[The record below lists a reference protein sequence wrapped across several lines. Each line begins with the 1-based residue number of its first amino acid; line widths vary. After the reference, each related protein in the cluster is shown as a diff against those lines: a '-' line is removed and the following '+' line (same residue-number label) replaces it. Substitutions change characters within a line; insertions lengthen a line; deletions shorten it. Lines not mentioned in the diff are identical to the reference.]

1 MSENARTRWQAR
13 YEKSRVREVD
23 FTTLS
28 GLELEPAYGTDDS
41 EWPGEFPF
49 TRGLYPT
56 GYRGRSWTIRQ
67 FAGFGN
73 AQQTNERYRM
83 ILGRGGGGLSVAFD
97 MPTLMGRDSD
107 DPKSLG
113 EVGHCGVAI
122 DSAADMEV
130 LFDGIDL
137 GDVTTSMTISGPA
150 VPVFCMMIVAAE
162 RAGVDTGKLNG
173 TLQTDIFKEY
183 IAQKEWI
190 FGPEPHLRLIG
201 DLMEYCAEKI
211 PAYKPLSVSGYHIRE
226 AGSTAA
232 QELAFTLADGFGYVE
247 LGLSRGLDVDVFAPG
262 LSFFFDAHVDFF
274 EEIAKFRA
282 ARRIWAR
289 WMRDVYGATTDK
301 AQWLRFHTQTA
312 GVSLTAQQPY
322 NNVVRTGIEAL
333 SAVLGGTNSLHTN
346 ALDETLAL
354 PSEQAAEIAL
364 RTQQVIMEETG
375 VVNVADPLGGSWYV
389 EALTD
394 RIEAE
399 ANAIF
404 DQILAMGG
412 STAHLRPA
420 RADRRGR
427 RSRRVARSPAGSC
440 AASRTAGSCPRS
452 PRRRSSTRSSLEK
465 GEKRIVGVN
474 CHTESVTHDLEILR
488 VSHEVEVEQVRVL
501 AARRQAARRRGRD
514 GGAGRMVDGGA
525 RRREH
530 DRADARRGARR
541 GDARRD
547 LRRAA
552 GRVGRVPRTGPVLSR
567 RRRSLGLA
575 HDAAAVLPPGRDR
588 PVRPQAPAPQPAA
601 GGTRG
606 RRPAAGGSSYA
617 VEVTEENFQATIES
631 SMTAPVLLVFYSP
644 TRMPE
649 SQQLADDLV
658 DAVDGVRG
666 PVPGRPG
673 RHRRRAGDRAGD
685 ADPVDPAGGRG
696 PRRPSGAA
704 DPGRAAARRA
714 ALRADH
720 QVMQQLTAQGM
731 TGRHQ
736 PRVGRPSTPT
746 ATASPTSTRATPPP
760 RTRSATVTSTARS
773 RSTRSSS
780 TPTPP
785 TPRPPPAW
793 RWPRS
798 CSAPRASTSTPP
810 GAAAAANP
818 DDVDAQT
825 MVADLDMLGGH
836 VEDAFNRLIELVRR
850 TSGDDRNQARE
861 HLLGLF
867 GAVGNDDPRVLKGRQ
882 SLASA
887 LF

>member
-1 MSENARTRWQAR
+1 MGDVVSTGSTDDSVVSTDDNVGTTGDDVGAAENGGADARSRWQAR
-13 YEKSRVREVD
+13 YDASLVRDAD

-28 GLELEPAYGTDDS
+28 GMEVQPAYGPADGSDA

-56 GYRGRSWTIRQ
+56 GYRGRTWTIRQ

-107 DPKSLG
+107 DPRSLG

-122 DSAADMEV
+122 DSVTDMEA

-137 GDVTTSMTISGPA
+137 GSVTTSMTISGPA
-150 VPVFCMMIVAAE
+150 VPVFCMMLVAAE
-162 RAGVDTGKLNG
+162 RAGVDTGRLNG

-183 IAQKEWI
+183 IAQKEWL

-201 DLMEYCAEKI
+201 DLMEYCAERI

-289 WMRDVYGATTDK
+289 WMRDVYGARSEK

-364 RTQQVIMEETG
+364 RTQQVIMDETG

-404 DQILAMGG
+404 DRILAMGG
-412 STAHLRPA
+412 STLTHADVDGLA
-420 RADRRGR
+420 SATRAGDHP
-427 RSRRVARSPAGSC
+427 V
-440 AASRTAGSCPRS
+440 TAGLLRGIEDGWFMSEIAEAAFQYQ
-452 PRRRSSTRSSLEK
+452 TALEK
-465 GEKRIVGVN
+465 GDKKIVGVN
-474 CHTESVTHDLEILR
+474 VHLDSITHDLEILR
-488 VSHEVEVEQVRVL
+488 VSHEVEVEQVRAL
-501 AARRQAARRRGRD
+501 AERRTTRD
-514 GGAGRMVDGGA
+514 
-525 RRREH
+525 
-530 DRADARRGARR
+530 
-541 GDARRD
+541 
-547 LRRAA
+547 
-552 GRVGRVPRTGPVLSR
+552 
-567 RRRSLGLA
+567 
-575 HDAAAVLPPGRDR
+575 DAAAK
-588 PVRPQAPAPQPAA
+588 AA
-601 GGTRG
+601 VQHM
-606 RRPAAGGSSYA
+606 
-617 VEVTEENFQATIES
+617 VEVGRTDGNMIES
-631 SMTAPVLLVFYSP
+631 MLEAC
-644 TRMPE
+644 
-649 SQQLADDLV
+649 
-658 DAVDGVRG
+658 
-666 PVPGRPG
+666 
-673 RHRRRAGDRAGD
+673 RAEATLGEICD
-685 ADPVDPAGGRG
+685 
-696 PRRPSGAA
+696 
-704 DPGRAAARRA
+704 
-714 ALRADH
+714 ALRAEW
-720 QVMQQLTAQGM
+720 GEY
-731 TGRHQ
+731 RE
-736 PRVGRPSTPT
+736 P
-746 ATASPTSTRATPPP
+746 
-760 RTRSATVTSTARS
+760 AR
-773 RSTRSSS
+773 
-780 TPTPP
+780 
-785 TPRPPPAW
+785 
-793 RWPRS
+793 
-798 CSAPRASTSTPP
+798 
-810 GAAAAANP
+810 
-818 DDVDAQT
+818 
-825 MVADLDMLGGH
+825 
-836 VEDAFNRLIELVRR
+836 F
-850 TSGDDRNQARE
+850 
-861 HLLGLF
+861 
-867 GAVGNDDPRVLKGRQ
+867 
-882 SLASA
+882 
-887 LF
+887 